1 MNEIKLT
8 KRGQAIANKARKNQK
23 SKKKVWNYAD
33 YCKNYE
39 KILDAHKKS
48 NKISRFFS
56 NFCTVTVSTV
66 CEKIYNL
73 GICSLFNRKKR
84 NRGGRKISPAA

>member
-8 KRGQAIANKARKNQK
+8 KRGKALVNKTRKNQK
-23 SKKKVWNYAD
+23 AEKKVWNYAD

-39 KILDAHKKS
+39 KKLDAHKKS

-56 NFCTVTVSTV
+56 NFCTVTVPTV
-66 CEKIYNL
+66 CENIYNL

-84 NRGGRKISPAA
+84 NRGGRKTSPAA